1 MARKKIGEILI
12 AAGLID
18 QAGIRAG
25 LAEQQRW
32 GGPLGRILI
41 DLRLVS
47 EANLVQALSQQL
59 AVPAVDLDGLRPGPE
74 ILALVPAEFAL
85 DHTVVPFAKVGKFL
99 DLAMAD
105 PTNQGIS
112 DELRMRTQL
121 NIRAHLAGP
130 KAIELALAR
139 WYGRGPGMLSAAM
152 QRETSVTVSRS
163 HAITQPNDY
172 DLDLELGRM
181 GSALPSASPTLV
193 TAVAPPPSTPSLPTA
208 SQRTASVSIAP
219 AVIGQ
224 APTVEEFR
232 ALQSRITKLEA
243 LISRDEDVLRK
254 LLALLVEKQVASREE
269 ILERLR

>member
-18 QAGIRAG
+18 QSGLRAG

-41 DLRLVS
+41 DMRLVT
-47 EANLVQALSQQL
+47 EPNLVQALSQQL
-59 AVPAVDLDGLRPGPE
+59 AVPAVDLEAYTPGPE
-74 ILALVPAEFAL
+74 VLALVPAEFAL
-85 DHTVVPFAKVGKFL
+85 DHTVVPFAKAGKFL

-112 DELRMRTQL
+112 DELRIRSQM

-130 KAIELALAR
+130 KAIERALAR
-139 WYGRGPGMLSAAM
+139 WYGRGPGMLSAAL
-152 QRETSVTVSRS
+152 QYNESTSGGVS
-163 HAITQPNDY
+163 IPPPLQPSKR

-181 GSALPSASPTLV
+181 GMVDAPPSGSGTGTRHILPGAPTTPGVPLAPTPPRPQADPSA
-193 TAVAPPPSTPSLPTA
+193 
-208 SQRTASVSIAP
+208 
-219 AVIGQ
+219 
-224 APTVEEFR
+224 EEIR
-232 ALQSRITKLEA
+232 ALQQRITKLEA
-243 LISRDEDVLRK
+243 LVSRDEDVLRK
-254 LLALLVEKQVASREE
+254 LLSLLVEKRIASREE